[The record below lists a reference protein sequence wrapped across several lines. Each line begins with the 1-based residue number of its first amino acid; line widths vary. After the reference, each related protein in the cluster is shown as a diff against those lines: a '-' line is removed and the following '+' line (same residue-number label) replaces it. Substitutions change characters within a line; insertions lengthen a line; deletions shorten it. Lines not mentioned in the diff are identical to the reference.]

1 MRSPRATRRHRQPGS
16 ASRPRRHRHRLHPLV
31 VAALVILGTAAVTFY
46 AFNGGLPFTHDFTLS
61 AVVSNSVNVRGGDP
75 VRIDGVDVGQV
86 QGVSPQGTAS
96 RITFTLDRSALPIH
110 RDASLRIRDRLFLE
124 GSYYLALDPGTP
136 EAPVLKDGATIPM
149 SRTSG
154 PVQGYQVLSL
164 FTSPVRQSLVGSL
177 NQLAQGFA
185 HPSDSLAQSGAGGIK
200 QAAPQFAPLLR
211 DTALITQAMR
221 GTTPV
226 DLPRLLRSTA
236 SVSGTLAGSAG
247 QLTSLVRSLNI
258 TAGALASSDSAL
270 ARSVS
275 GLDQTLAAAPPALHA
290 VDGAL
295 PGVRRLALALDPSL
309 VVAPPIL
316 DHLTATVGR
325 LAAVLAPAERGPLL
339 TSLDATFRQLPA
351 ILTQLASA
359 FPIGK
364 QVTDC
369 LRTHVL
375 PILHRRVPDGSLSTG
390 RTVLEDFL
398 HFLPGLA
405 GASGSFDGDGPY
417 TRFVAGAGT
426 NSLTGTFEG
435 HPVVS
440 TLPPGGHALEGAR
453 PRWVGDL
460 QPSDFRPDARCAA
473 QKVPSLAS
481 STVLPDL
488 RSSP

>member
-1 MRSPRATRRHRQPGS
+1 MTWRPAVPSRRSRRHR
-16 ASRPRRHRHRLHPLV
+16 RRLHPLL
-31 VAALVILGTAAVTFY
+31 VAVLVILVTAAVTFY
-46 AFNGGLPFTHDFTLS
+46 AFNQGLPFTHQFTLS
-61 AVVSNSVNVRGGDP
+61 ATVSNSFNVRSGDP

-86 QGVSPQGTAS
+86 QGVSAQGTAS
-96 RITFTLDRSALPIH
+96 RITFTLDPSALPIH
-110 RDASLRIRDRLFLE
+110 RDATLRIRDRLFLE

-136 EAPVLKDGATIPM
+136 EAPILGDGGTIPI

-154 PVQGYQVLSL
+154 PVQLYQVLSL
-164 FTSPVRQSLVGSL
+164 FTAPVRQSLVGSL
-177 NQLAQGFA
+177 NEMARGFA
-185 HPSDSLAQSGAGGIK
+185 QPTGSLAQTGAGAIK

-211 DTALITQAMR
+211 DTALITQGLR
-221 GTTPV
+221 GTAPG
-226 DLPRLLRSTA
+226 DLPRLLHSAA
-236 SVSGTLAGSAG
+236 SVTGTLAGSAG
-247 QLTSLVRSLNI
+247 QLTSLVRGLNT
-258 TAGALASSDSAL
+258 TAGALASSDGAL

-275 GLDQTLAAAPPALHA
+275 GLDQTLAAAPPALQA
-290 VDGAL
+290 VNAAL
-295 PGVRRLALALDPSL
+295 PAVRGLASALNPSL

-316 DHLTATVGR
+316 AHLTATVVR

-359 FPIGK
+359 FPIGQ

-375 PILHRRVPDGSLSTG
+375 PILRRRVPDGSLSTG
-390 RTVLEDFL
+390 RSVLEDFL

-426 NSLTGTFEG
+426 NSLTGSFSGT
-435 HPVVS
+435 PLVA
-440 TLPPGGHALEGAR
+440 TLPPGGRAIQGAR

-460 QPSDFRPDARCAA
+460 QPGDFRPDARCAT
-473 QKVPSLAS
+473 QRLPSLAS
-481 STVLPDL
+481 GTAPPDL
-488 RSSP
+488 RSQP